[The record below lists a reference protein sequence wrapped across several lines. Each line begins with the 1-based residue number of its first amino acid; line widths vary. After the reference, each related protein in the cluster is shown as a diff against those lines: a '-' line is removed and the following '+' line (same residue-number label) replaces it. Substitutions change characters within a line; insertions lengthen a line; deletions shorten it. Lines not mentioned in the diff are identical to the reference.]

1 MKTKHI
7 LTLLIALFFAHAG
20 WSQGTVAQRQRAN
33 EAVIPKAVMKVFKE
47 QYPDVMIK
55 GWYVTHITYWQ
66 NDYSSGWYN
75 DWYGQ
80 RNVVVYSYSKPS
92 YYEVEFVADAG
103 ELSRAIYNLNG
114 YWYETRS
121 QLRGLPLP
129 IIEALQASKYANWK
143 ISPMKERIEAPGWPV
158 DVYRFKVSKGLQA
171 RILRM
176 DDQGN
181 FIQEKFLGE

>member
-1 MKTKHI
+1 
-7 LTLLIALFFAHAG
+7 
-20 WSQGTVAQRQRAN
+20 
-33 EAVIPKAVMKVFKE
+33 
-47 QYPDVMIK
+47 
-55 GWYVTHITYWQ
+55 
-66 NDYSSGWYN
+66 
-75 DWYGQ
+75 
-80 RNVVVYSYSKPS
+80 VVYSYSKPS
-92 YYEVEFVADAG
+92 YYEVEFVADAS